1 MSADSSSDLKGLELA
16 RRLAAVDCPA
26 FAHRRN
32 NRAGASPDGPPPIVL
47 ARGRGHEVTDVDG
60 RTYVDLVAGFGSLL
74 LGHDH
79 PAIRQAIA
87 KQSTKLVQGMGDVY
101 ASDVKVEIM
110 ERIAALSAAAFDWPD
125 AQVLLC
131 QSGGDAVTAALK
143 TATLATGR
151 DTIIAFDGAYHGLG
165 YAPLAACGF
174 QAGFRAP
181 FAEQLS
187 KHILFAPYPGVRGA
201 TERHALD
208 FVAQCLEQEKVAAV
222 LVEPILGR
230 GGCVVPQKNFLR
242 QLAAQ
247 ARASGALLIA
257 DEIWTGLGRTGTL
270 VRSADEGAHADIVC
284 FGKGLG
290 GGLSLSA
297 CVAPAAIMGAW
308 AQGGQVV
315 HSSTHAGHP
324 LSCATAL
331 ATLETLE
338 REQLVRRSREVGS
351 RFVATLQREL
361 TGLEAVT
368 EIRGEG
374 LLIGIELSSA
384 TLTQRL
390 VGELREAGF
399 LVITGGVAGDTLT
412 LSPALT
418 IEEADLSRYATTLS
432 SLLHS
437 TAAETD

>member
-1 MSADSSSDLKGLELA
+1 MSADSPSDLKGLELA

-32 NRAGASPDGPPPIVL
+32 SRAGVSPGGSPPIVL
-47 ARGRGHEVTDVDG
+47 AQGRGSELTDVDG
-60 RTYVDLVAGFGSLL
+60 HTYVDLVAGFGSLL

-79 PAIRQAIA
+79 PAIAQAIA

-101 ASDVKVEIM
+101 ASDVKIEIM
-110 ERIAALSAAAFDWPD
+110 ERIAALSVSAFNWPD

-151 DTIIAFDGAYHGLG
+151 DTILAFDGAYHGLG

-174 QAGFRAP
+174 QAGFRTP

-187 KHILFAPYPGVRGA
+187 KHVVFAPYPGVRGA
-201 TERHALD
+201 TEKHAID
-208 FVAQCLEQEKVAAV
+208 FVAQWLEKRSVAAV

-230 GGCVVPQKNFLR
+230 GGCVVPPEGFLR
-242 QLAAQ
+242 QLSDR
-247 ARASGALLIA
+247 ARASGSLLIV

-270 VRSADEGAHADIVC
+270 VRSATSGAQADIIC

-297 CVAPAAIMGAW
+297 CVAPSAIMSAW

-331 ATLETLE
+331 ATLDTLD
-338 REQLVRRSREVGS
+338 REQLVRRSREVGA
-351 RFVATLQREL
+351 RFVATLQRKL
-361 TGLEAVT
+361 MHLETVT

-374 LLIGIELSSA
+374 LLIGIELTSA
-384 TLTQRL
+384 ALTQRL

-418 IEEADLSRYATTLS
+418 IEEEKLTRFATTLS
-432 SLLHS
+432 SLLES
-437 TAAETD
+437 PAAKAD